1 MTEQTVRKRRKTTTN
16 NKSLV
21 SLKFARI
28 TPDAKAPYR
37 ATASSACY
45 DVFANDTVTL
55 YPQRGQDKAY
65 KVPTGVAFEIPE
77 GYHLEVYVRSS
88 TGLKTKLR
96 LANGTGIVDSDYVD
110 ELFLLVENI
119 GSSVTRIS
127 KGERIAQ
134 VMLVENVPNELV
146 EVDSLT
152 KEGTHEGFGSTGKD

>member
-1 MTEQTVRKRRKTTTN
+1 MEQTARKRRKTNTVN
-16 NKSLV
+16 MV

-119 GSSVTRIS
+119 GSSVTRIN

-134 VMLVENVPNELV
+134 VMLVKNVPTELV

>member
-1 MTEQTVRKRRKTTTN
+1 MAEQTTRKRRKTTTN
-16 NKSLV
+16 NKPLV
-21 SLKFARI
+21 SLKFKRI
-28 TPDAKAPYR
+28 TRDAKAPYQ

-65 KVPTGVAFEIPE
+65 KVPTGVAFGIPE

-96 LANGTGIVDSDYVD
+96 LANGTGVVDSDYVD

-119 GSSVTRIS
+119 GSSVTRIN

-134 VMLVENVPNELV
+134 VMFVENVPTELV

>member
-21 SLKFARI
+21 SLKFKRI
-28 TPDAKAPYR
+28 TLDAKAPYR

-45 DVFANDTVTL
+45 DVFAHDTVTL

-119 GSSVTRIS
+119 GSSVTRIN

-134 VMLVENVPNELV
+134 VMLVANVPTELV

>member
-21 SLKFARI
+21 SLKFKRI
-28 TPDAKAPYR
+28 TLDAKAPYR

-119 GSSVTRIS
+119 GSSVTRIN

-134 VMLVENVPNELV
+134 VMLVENVPTKLV

>member
-1 MTEQTVRKRRKTTTN
+1 MTEQTTRKRRKTTTN
-16 NKSLV
+16 NKPLV

-45 DVFANDTVTL
+45 DVFATDTVTL
-55 YPQRGQDKAY
+55 YPQRGQDNAY

-119 GSSVTRIS
+119 GSSVTRIN

-134 VMLVENVPNELV
+134 VMLVENVPTKLV
-146 EVDSLT
+146 EVDSLA

>member
-21 SLKFARI
+21 SLKFKRI
-28 TPDAKAPYR
+28 TLDAKAPYR

-96 LANGTGIVDSDYVD
+96 LANGTGIVDSDYAD

-119 GSSVTRIS
+119 GSSVTRIN

-134 VMLVENVPNELV
+134 VMLVENVPTKLV
-146 EVDSLT
+146 EVDSFA

>member
-1 MTEQTVRKRRKTTTN
+1 MTEATTRKRRKTTST
-16 NKSLV
+16 KYSV

-119 GSSVTRIS
+119 GSSVVRIN

-134 VMLVENVPNELV
+134 LMLVENVPTELV

-152 KEGTHEGFGSTGKD
+152 KDSTHKGFGSTGKD

>member
-16 NKSLV
+16 NKPLV

-96 LANGTGIVDSDYVD
+96 LVNGTGIVDSDYVD

-119 GSSVTRIS
+119 GSSVTRIN

-134 VMLVENVPNELV
+134 VMLVENVQSELV

-152 KEGTHEGFGSTGKD
+152 REGTHEGFGSTGKD

>member
-1 MTEQTVRKRRKTTTN
+1 MTEQTTRKRRKTTTN
-16 NKSLV
+16 NKHLV
-21 SLKFARI
+21 SLKFKRS
-28 TPDAKAPYR
+28 TLDAKAPYR

-119 GSSVTRIS
+119 GSSVTRIN

-134 VMLVENVPNELV
+134 VMLVENVPTELV
-146 EVDSLT
+146 EADSLT

>member
-21 SLKFARI
+21 SLKFKRI

-37 ATASSACY
+37 ATTSSACY

-119 GSSVTRIS
+119 GSSVTRIN
-127 KGERIAQ
+127 KGGRIAQ

>member
-1 MTEQTVRKRRKTTTN
+1 MEQTVRKRRKTNTAN
-16 NKSLV
+16 MV
-21 SLKFARI
+21 SLKFKRVTA
-28 TPDAKAPYR
+28 DAKAPYR

-119 GSSVTRIS
+119 GSSVTRIN

-134 VMLVENVPNELV
+134 VMLVENVPTELV

>member
-16 NKSLV
+16 NRSLV
-21 SLKFARI
+21 SLKFKRI
-28 TPDAKAPYR
+28 TPDAKAPYK
-37 ATASSACY
+37 ATAPAACY

-96 LANGTGIVDSDYVD
+96 LANGTGIVDSDYVT

-119 GSSVTRIS
+119 GSSVTRIN

-134 VMLVENVPNELV
+134 VMLVENVPTELV
-146 EVDSLT
+146 EVDSLA
-152 KEGTHEGFGSTGKD
+152 KKGTHEGFGSTGKD

>member
-1 MTEQTVRKRRKTTTN
+1 MEQTTRKRRKTTNTN
-16 NKSLV
+16 NMV
-21 SLKFARI
+21 SLKFNRL
-28 TPDAKAPYR
+28 TTDAKAPYK
-37 ATASSACY
+37 ATASAACY
-45 DVFANDTVTL
+45 DVFANETITL
-55 YPQRGQDKAY
+55 YPQRGQDEAY

-88 TGLKTKLR
+88 TGLKTKMR

-119 GSSVTRIS
+119 GSSVTRIN

-152 KEGTHEGFGSTGKD
+152 KKGEHEGFGSTGKD

>member
-1 MTEQTVRKRRKTTTN
+1 MEQTARKRRKTNTVN
-16 NKSLV
+16 MV
-21 SLKFARI
+21 PLKFARI

-65 KVPTGVAFEIPE
+65 KVPTGVVFEIPE

-119 GSSVTRIS
+119 GSSVTRIN

-134 VMLVENVPNELV
+134 VMLVENVPTELV

>member
-1 MTEQTVRKRRKTTTN
+1 MTEQTTRKRRKTTTN

-96 LANGTGIVDSDYVD
+96 LANGTGIVDSDYVN
-110 ELFLLVENI
+110 ELFLLVEN
-119 GSSVTRIS
+119 
-127 KGERIAQ
+127 
-134 VMLVENVPNELV
+134 VPTELV

-152 KEGTHEGFGSTGKD
+152 KEGTHEGFGSTGSGGNGHY

>member
-21 SLKFARI
+21 SLKFKRI
-28 TPDAKAPYR
+28 TLDAKAPYL

-119 GSSVTRIS
+119 GSSVTRIN

-134 VMLVENVPNELV
+134 VMLVENVPTKLV

>member
-1 MTEQTVRKRRKTTTN
+1 MTEQTVRKRRKTTTD
-16 NKSLV
+16 NKYLV
-21 SLKFARI
+21 SLKFKRI

-37 ATASSACY
+37 ATTSSACY

-119 GSSVTRIS
+119 GSSVTRIN

-134 VMLVENVPNELV
+134 VMLVENVPSELV

>member
-1 MTEQTVRKRRKTTTN
+1 MTEATVRKRRKTTNT
-16 NKSLV
+16 KSSV
-21 SLKFARI
+21 SLKFKRI

-119 GSSVTRIS
+119 GSSVTRIN

-134 VMLVENVPNELV
+134 VMLVENVPTELV

-152 KEGTHEGFGSTGKD
+152 KEGTHEGFGSTGED

>member
-1 MTEQTVRKRRKTTTN
+1 MEQTTRKRRKTTTN

-21 SLKFARI
+21 SLKFKRL
-28 TPDAKAPYR
+28 TTDAKAPYK
-37 ATASSACY
+37 ATAFAACY

-119 GSSVTRIS
+119 GSSVTRIN

-134 VMLVENVPNELV
+134 VMLVENVQTELV

>member
-1 MTEQTVRKRRKTTTN
+1 MTEQTVSKRRKTTTN

-37 ATASSACY
+37 ATAASACY

-96 LANGTGIVDSDYVD
+96 LANSTGIVDSDYVD

-119 GSSVTRIS
+119 GSSVTRIN
-127 KGERIAQ
+127 KGERLAQ
-134 VMLVENVPNELV
+134 VMLVENVPSELV

>member
-1 MTEQTVRKRRKTTTN
+1 MTEATTRKRRKTTST
-16 NKSLV
+16 KYSV

-119 GSSVTRIS
+119 GSSVTRIN

-134 VMLVENVPNELV
+134 VMLVENVPTELV

>member
-21 SLKFARI
+21 SLKFKRI

-37 ATASSACY
+37 ATTSSACY

-65 KVPTGVAFEIPE
+65 KVPTGVAFEFPE
-77 GYHLEVYVRSS
+77 GYHLEVYARSS

-119 GSSVTRIS
+119 GSSVTRIN

>member
-1 MTEQTVRKRRKTTTN
+1 MTEATVRKRRKTDTN

-28 TPDAKAPYR
+28 TLDAKAPNR

-119 GSSVTRIS
+119 GSSVTRIN

>member
-1 MTEQTVRKRRKTTTN
+1 MTEQTTRKRRKTTTN

-37 ATASSACY
+37 ATAPSACY

-119 GSSVTRIS
+119 GSSVTRIN

-134 VMLVENVPNELV
+134 VMLVENVQTELV

>member
-1 MTEQTVRKRRKTTTN
+1 MTEQTVRKRRKTNTN

-21 SLKFARI
+21 SLKFKRVTA
-28 TPDAKAPYR
+28 DAKAPYR

-65 KVPTGVAFEIPE
+65 KVPTGVAFEIPD

-88 TGLKTKLR
+88 TGLKTKWR

-119 GSSVTRIS
+119 GSSVTRIN

>member
-1 MTEQTVRKRRKTTTN
+1 MTEQTVRKRRKTDTN

-28 TPDAKAPYR
+28 TLDAKAPYR
-37 ATASSACY
+37 ATTSSACY

-119 GSSVTRIS
+119 GSSVTRIN

-134 VMLVENVPNELV
+134 LMLVANVPTELV

-152 KEGTHEGFGSTGKD
+152 KDSTHEGFGSTGKD

>member
-21 SLKFARI
+21 SLKFKRI

-37 ATASSACY
+37 ATTSSACY

-119 GSSVTRIS
+119 GSSVTRIN

>member
-55 YPQRGQDKAY
+55 YPQRGQDNAY

-119 GSSVTRIS
+119 GSSVTRIN

-134 VMLVENVPNELV
+134 VMLVENVQTELV

>member
-1 MTEQTVRKRRKTTTN
+1 MTEATTRKRRKTTST
-16 NKSLV
+16 KYSV

-119 GSSVTRIS
+119 GSSVVRIN

-134 VMLVENVPNELV
+134 VMLVENVPTELV

>member
-16 NKSLV
+16 NKPLV
-21 SLKFARI
+21 SLKFKRV

-37 ATASSACY
+37 ATTSSACY

-88 TGLKTKLR
+88 TGLKTKMR

-119 GSSVTRIS
+119 GSSVTRIN

>member
-1 MTEQTVRKRRKTTTN
+1 MTEQTTRKRRKTTTN

-21 SLKFARI
+21 SLKFKRL
-28 TPDAKAPYR
+28 TTDAKAPYK
-37 ATASSACY
+37 ATASAACY
-45 DVFANDTVTL
+45 DVFANATVTL

-65 KVPTGVAFEIPE
+65 KIPTGVAFEIPE

-96 LANGTGIVDSDYVD
+96 LANGTGVVDSDYVD

-119 GSSVTRIS
+119 GSSVTRIN

-134 VMLVENVPNELV
+134 VMLAENVPTELV

>member
-1 MTEQTVRKRRKTTTN
+1 MEQTTRKRRKTTNTHN
-16 NKSLV
+16 MV
-21 SLKFARI
+21 SLKFKRL
-28 TPDAKAPYR
+28 TTDAKAPYR
-37 ATASSACY
+37 ATASAACY
-45 DVFANDTVTL
+45 DVFANETVTL

-65 KVPTGVAFEIPE
+65 KVPTGVAFEITE

-119 GSSVTRIS
+119 GSQVTRIN

-134 VMLVENVPNELV
+134 VMLVKNVPTELV
-146 EVDSLT
+146 EVDTLE
-152 KEGTHEGFGSTGKD
+152 EGTHKGFGSTGKD

>member
-1 MTEQTVRKRRKTTTN
+1 MTEQTTRKRRKTITN
-16 NKSLV
+16 NNYLV
-21 SLKFARI
+21 SLKFKRI

-37 ATASSACY
+37 ATAFAACY

-65 KVPTGVAFEIPE
+65 KVPTGVAFEVPE

-119 GSSVTRIS
+119 GSSVTRIN

>member
-1 MTEQTVRKRRKTTTN
+1 MEQTARKRRKTN
-16 NKSLV
+16 AANMV

-37 ATASSACY
+37 ATASTACY

-119 GSSVTRIS
+119 GSSVTRIN

-134 VMLVENVPNELV
+134 VMLVENVPTELV
-146 EVDSLT
+146 EVDSLA

>member
-1 MTEQTVRKRRKTTTN
+1 MTEATTRKRRKTTST
-16 NKSLV
+16 KYSV

-96 LANGTGIVDSDYVD
+96 LANGTGIVDSDYAN

-119 GSSVTRIS
+119 GSSVTRIN

-134 VMLVENVPNELV
+134 VMLVENVPTELV